1 MKYRTAL
8 SEVFGKFPS
17 PRARSAAL
25 GLLAKYADP
34 VRPVTAWHAV
44 GDDAK
49 AGVALL
55 EALGFSEGTDYK
67 VVRSEL
73 DPSAVRVGWTESG
86 LELLAAVPRELAGFS
101 LEPAQRA
108 VLCAGRGDPL
118 ALVPDDM
125 DSAVQAE
132 PAEPEPEPPGGSLRD
147 ATVEQTR
154 GVARRLV
161 AALAN
166 YNPFTYCGDD
176 APVLEWAEVQLRRD
190 VDPPTTSA
198 FVPTPMAPLAALEAL
213 ARAEGAQWLPPHR
226 MFAPMPSLL
235 PANQASRLVRADE
248 SVPAGRINCMP
259 LAEQTADAASSSAE
273 AGPLG
278 DYLAWTLDDWARFP
292 KDGDAVW
299 TQFDARLCR
308 TAEALNYAL
317 DAVKMRELV
326 RRLVEYGYP
335 GWRCGV
341 DSTTRLAV
349 CNTVNGGVPGSRNLE
364 TEDGVN
370 SSLLDRIEECG
381 CHSDELV
388 YTGAFV
394 ASGKVLGDG
403 DLSAEFAASPT
414 HPVPIASGGDE
425 PDESAARGRG
435 LEASEMAQEW
445 FMMVH
450 GGEPWPTVDMT
461 WRTREDRSADR
472 TRNLA
477 RFRDHIVSM
486 TDADMLHCCSPE
498 NPLYVGDANRSWT
511 IPGAVVNG
519 LCAAIRHH
527 VGPGLQFVEDSP
539 HWPDRMIAGVWS
551 GLMSDL
557 APDTPQ
563 GAEDDD
569 VFPRILTFS
578 MGAGHVDGA
587 SGAAQMSGF
596 LDLLHRK
603 PGIQLRFG
611 RRTKGVHRG
620 HAVVFET
627 NVRAKSFLDAVDGA
641 EFRSSVLRLFKTT
654 LLRRIA
660 DPLAGVPTYTPPT
673 GEGMEISA
681 AREWIGLAC
690 PELRREFELDL
701 ASDGWFEIGWRE
713 DALGRLILVVW
724 TRVPEA
730 AQRAKLAYRCAKCL
744 PVASAAWLAA
754 HGGVS
759 PTLTLDPALAPL
771 ERYRLVLA
779 AALSQRGF
787 ASDVRV
793 TTGLAGRLS
802 PMWIMAAAWGLD
814 YDEIP
819 SRHWYDAHPDAMVD
833 VGQFLR

>member
-1 MKYRTAL
+1 MKYKTAMA
-8 SEVFGKFPS
+8 EVFGRFPS
-17 PRARSAAL
+17 PRARSAAI

-118 ALVPDDM
+118 ALVPDDT
-125 DSAVQAE
+125 DSARTAE
-132 PAEPEPEPPGGSLRD
+132 PAEPEPPGGGLRD
-147 ATVEQTR
+147 AAVEMTR
-154 GVARRLV
+154 AVARRLI
-161 AALAN
+161 AALGN
-166 YNPFTYCGDD
+166 NPYAGND
-176 APVLEWAEVQLRRD
+176 APVLEWAESQLRA
-190 VDPPTTSA
+190 DPSSTSVL
-198 FVPTPMAPLAALEAL
+198 VPTPMAPLAALETL

-226 MFAPMPSLL
+226 MFEPMPAML
-235 PANQASRLVRADE
+235 PENQASRLVRADE
-248 SVPAGRINCMP
+248 AVPAGRINCMP
-259 LAEQTADAASSSAE
+259 LAEQATDVTSSNIMV
-273 AGPLG
+273 GPLRG
-278 DYLAWTLDDWARFP
+278 YLAWTLDDWAKFP
-292 KDGDAVW
+292 RDGDAVW

-317 DAVKMRELV
+317 DAVRMREFV
-326 RRLVEYGYP
+326 RRLVEHGYP

-349 CNTVNGGVPGSRNLE
+349 CNTANGGVPGSENLE
-364 TEDGVN
+364 TEDGDN
-370 SSLLDRIEECG
+370 SPLQDRIEECD
-381 CHSDELV
+381 CRVDELV

-394 ASGKVLGDG
+394 ASDKVVGDG
-403 DLSAEFAASPT
+403 VLSAEFANSAT
-414 HPVPIASGGDE
+414 HPVAIAGGGDE

-445 FMMVH
+445 FMLVH
-450 GGEPWPTVDMT
+450 GGEPWPTTDMT
-461 WRTREDRSADR
+461 WRSVEDRAQNR
-472 TRNLA
+472 TCNLA
-477 RFRDHIVSM
+477 RFRNHIGSM
-486 TDADMLHCCSPE
+486 TDADMLHYCSPE
-498 NPLYVGDANRSWT
+498 NPLYAGDANRSWT
-511 IPGAVVNG
+511 VPGAVVNG

-527 VGPGLQFVEDSP
+527 AGPGLQFVEDSP

-563 GAEDDD
+563 GADDDD
-569 VFPRILTFS
+569 VFPRIPTFSFS
-578 MGAGHVDGA
+578 MGTGHVDNA
-587 SGAAQMSGF
+587 PGAAQMTGI
-596 LDLLHRK
+596 LCLLHRK

-611 RRTKGVHRG
+611 RRTKGVHRE

-627 NVRAKSFLDAVDGA
+627 NVRAKPFLDAVDGA

-654 LLRRIA
+654 LLRRLA
-660 DPLAGVPTYTPPT
+660 DPLAGVPTHAPQPA
-673 GEGMEISA
+673 EGMEVSA
-681 AREWIGLAC
+681 AREWIDQAC
-690 PELRREFELDL
+690 PGLRREFELNL

-713 DALGRLILVVW
+713 DALGRLVLVVW

-754 HGGVS
+754 HGAAGAS
-759 PTLTLDPALAPL
+759 SLTLDPDLAPL
-771 ERYRLVLA
+771 ERYRRVLA
-779 AALSQRGF
+779 AALKQRGF
-787 ASDVRV
+787 ASDVCV

-802 PMWIMAAAWGLD
+802 PMWIVDAAWDLD

-819 SRHWYDAHPDAMVD
+819 SHHWYDVHPEALVN
-833 VGQFLR
+833 VEQFLR